1 MTDELDV
8 IAILQ
13 ERMPP
18 FSKLLGIRHASSV
31 SHPPQMQGL
40 EEPGSIEVGILS
52 LSGRTAVRPTEA
64 DR

>member
-1 MTDELDV
+1 MADELDV

-18 FSKLLGIRHASSV
+18 FSKLLGIHFLSATPERVVAE
-31 SHPPQMQGL
+31 ML
-40 EEPGSIEVGILS
+40 EVGILS